1 MSKATS
7 FIGEHTVELTIV
19 PILKTILK
27 KEFTFVV
34 PIFPWMTRE
43 GGSISKIIHKDDE
56 FKIIGLYP
64 RRPKL
69 SSIKMD
75 TIILKIS
82 SQIVIGAKGGKSLGI
97 PIIGGLPLVRNLW
110 ELSNK
115 PKCLWIELDS
125 DKHEQIEYEIPFNK
139 IYQPE
144 KLLSKRTFKSEDE
157 IIQLIKRTAKTFNM
171 VEAIE
176 AFGKIKMDSMN
187 LDFYSSFAYVGG
199 YKPIY
204 FLLK

>member
-1 MSKATS
+1 MSNATS

-19 PILKTILK
+19 PLLKSILER
-27 KEFTFVV
+27 EFTFVV
-34 PIFPWMTRE
+34 PIFPWMTHE

-69 SSIKMD
+69 SKIKID

-82 SQIVIGAKGGKSLGI
+82 SQIVFGAKGGKSLGI

-115 PKCLWIELDS
+115 PECLWFKLDS
-125 DKHEQIEYEIPFNK
+125 DKDEQVEYEIPFNK

-144 KLLSKRTFKSEDE
+144 KLLSKITFKSEDDM
-157 IIQLIKRTAKTFNM
+157 INFLKKTAKTFNM
-171 VEAIE
+171 VEAIK

-187 LDFYSSFAYVGG
+187 LDFYSSFAYMGG

>member
-7 FIGEHTVELTIV
+7 FIGEHTVGLTIV
-19 PILKTILK
+19 PILKSILE

-43 GGSISKIIHKDDE
+43 GGSISKLIHKHDE

-69 SSIKMD
+69 STLKPDSV
-75 TIILKIS
+75 ILKIS
-82 SQIVIGAKGGKSLGI
+82 SQIIFGAKGGKSLGI

-115 PKCLWIELDS
+115 PECLWLKLDLNE
-125 DKHEQIEYEIPFNK
+125 DEQIEYEITFNK
-139 IYQPE
+139 NYHLE
-144 KLLSKRTFKSEDE
+144 KSLSIRTLKSEAE
-157 IIQLIKRTAKTFNM
+157 IIQLIRETAKTFNI

-176 AFGKIKMDSMN
+176 AFRKIKTGSMN
-187 LDFYSSFAYVGG
+187 LDFYSSFAYMGG
-199 YKPIY
+199 YKPVY

>member
-1 MSKATS
+1 MSKVTS
-7 FIGEHTVELTIV
+7 FVGEHTVELTIV
-19 PILKTILK
+19 PIFKSILEK
-27 KEFTFVV
+27 KFKFVV

-43 GGSISKIIHKDDE
+43 GGSISKLIHKHDE

-69 SSIKMD
+69 STSGNENIF
-75 TIILKIS
+75 LKIS
-82 SQIVIGAKGGKSLGI
+82 GQIIYGARGGQALGI

-110 ELSNK
+110 ELSNN
-115 PKCLWIELDS
+115 PQCLWLKLDF
-125 DKHEQIEYEIPFNK
+125 DDHEQLNFEIIFDK
-139 IYQPE
+139 IDKVE
-144 KLLSKRTFKSEDE
+144 KSLSKRILKSNIE
-157 IIQLIKRTAKTFNM
+157 IIQLIDKTAKKFNIDG
-171 VEAIE
+171 AIE

-187 LDFYSSFAYVGG
+187 LDFYSSFAYMGG